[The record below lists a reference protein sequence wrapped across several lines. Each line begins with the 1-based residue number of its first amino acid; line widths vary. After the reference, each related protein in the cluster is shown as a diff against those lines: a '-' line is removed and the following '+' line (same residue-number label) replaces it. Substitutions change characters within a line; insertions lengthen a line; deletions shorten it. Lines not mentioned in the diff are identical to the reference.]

1 MWSCSGRFAIP
12 MHRASVHPGC
22 AQKRYFPHSHT
33 ARIHTHTTSRVFI
46 CSHTYNLP
54 SYITSQMVLCD
65 FDSLGGLLATGIFRL
80 AVPNDEL
87 NTLCTQVSLLP
98 CLSDHSPS
106 NTIWRSRYYME
117 ITLTLWRSLEYN
129 MEITLILYG
138 NRLKWNLTTVD
149 YLEMYLYNVF
159 VGTLIVSIFFCFL

>member
-1 MWSCSGRFAIP
+1 MWSCSGRFVLT
-12 MHRASVHPGC
+12 HRASVHPGC

-33 ARIHTHTTSRVFI
+33 ARMVFI

-54 SYITSQMVLCD
+54 SYITLQAVLFD

-87 NTLCTQVSLLP
+87 NALCTQVFLLP
-98 CLSDHSPS
+98 CLSDHSLYGDPS
-106 NTIWRSRYYME
+106 NTIWRSQYYME
-117 ITLTLWRSLEYN
+117 VTLTLWRSLEYY

-138 NRLKWNLTTVD
+138 NRLKW
-149 YLEMYLYNVF
+149 
-159 VGTLIVSIFFCFL
+159 I